1 MQTSSKVYLI
11 IGLIL
16 LALLIFAVVYRTYVA
31 PIVERNFPS
40 GHGHGHGRGENVSK
54 PISSIVHENYIRH
67 LEMGDVKP
75 QTSYT

>member
-16 LALLIFAVVYRTYVA
+16 LALLVFAVVYRTYIA
-31 PIVERNFPS
+31 PIVERNFPASAS
-40 GHGHGHGRGENVSK
+40 GHGHGGGNVGK
-54 PISSIVHENYIRH
+54 PVSNIVHENYIRH

-75 QTSYT
+75 QTSYM